1 MDLEYTW
8 ILSHRTF
15 SLLTGNSFFG
25 QFIHPV
31 GGGEGDEV
39 KKAKG
44 WFVKLSIQTFQPLI
58 VICRKSIIRDVQQFI
73 GHCLIPLDPW
83 KTQ

>member
-1 MDLEYTW
+1 MTRENCRQFAFQTW
-8 ILSHRTF
+8 ILSI
-15 SLLTGNSFFG
+15 G

-58 VICRKSIIRDVQQFI
+58 VICRKGMIWDVQQFI